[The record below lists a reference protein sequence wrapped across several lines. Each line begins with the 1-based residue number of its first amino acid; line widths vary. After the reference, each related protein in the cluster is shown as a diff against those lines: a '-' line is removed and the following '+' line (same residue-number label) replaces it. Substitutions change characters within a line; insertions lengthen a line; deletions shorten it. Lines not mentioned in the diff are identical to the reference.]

1 VGLADLLELR
11 LDLLYSLVFKVFYL
25 LQGALN
31 NTEGLRVD
39 LGSSK

>member
-11 LDLLYSLVFKVFYL
+11 LDLLNSLVFKVFYL
-25 LQGALN
+25 LQCALD

-39 LGSSK
+39 LGSSQ